1 MFIKMLA
8 FIEARV
14 QPVIE
19 SFRKDIS
26 GATAIEY
33 GLIAGGISL
42 VIVAAVFAFG
52 TDLKALFNTMGEKMS
67 SAAATAATP

>member
-1 MFIKMLA
+1 MFIKLLA
-8 FIEARV
+8 LKEAYV
-14 QPVIE
+14 QPMIE
-19 SFRKDIS
+19 SYRQDIK

-52 TDLKALFNTMGEKMS
+52 TDLKSLFNTMGEKMS
-67 SAAATAATP
+67 SAANTAATP